1 MLSMLLHK
9 TCMLRPFA
17 IVTPSFF
24 THFPSLNVD
33 PVILIFLR
41 ATSLS
46 ATCTSSLSPAR
57 SAPPVPLME
66 PAALSHRSSS
76 LKEKRSICEMI

>member
-1 MLSMLLHK
+1 MSLIEFIMICYQLHK

-17 IVTPSFF
+17 MITPSFF

-33 PVILIFLR
+33 PVILIFLS

-57 SAPPVPLME
+57 SAPPVSLME

-76 LKEKRSICEMI
+76 LKEN